1 MKASALINK
10 RVLVVGLGVTG
21 LSVVRYLSREGV
33 AFEVADENAS
43 DDALPDIPDI
53 PGKPVLHNSFTR
65 ELFCCF
71 DVLILSPGI
80 PRAHPAVAAALDA
93 GIDVIGDIELFA
105 DAVEVPVIAVTG
117 SNGKSTVVAW
127 LAFSLTECGVKA
139 EACGNI
145 GKPALDCLGAD
156 AAVLVLELS
165 SYQLESTR
173 SLQPLCAAVLN
184 VSDDHLDRYD
194 DIEHYAS
201 VKRRVY
207 QHAQHCVAN
216 FDDTRTWPTGDVTH
230 ACIFITHGLSD
241 SQAISSGER
250 NYDRSMLDGI
260 SLSVPGDHNV
270 SNALAV
276 LALAEPLEVS
286 EACLLASL
294 PRFRGLA
301 HRSEFIAEHEG
312 IRWYNDSKGTN
323 VDACEKAIMAM
334 PGPVVLIAGG
344 IGKGADFTP
353 LQSIVRQY
361 VKLLVLIGQDKE
373 HIASVLGSY
382 VETVMAESLTEAVA
396 MARSRAIHG
405 DVVLL
410 SPACASFDM
419 FRNFEDRGE
428 QYSAA
433 VHEVLAA

>member
-1 MKASALINK
+1 MNVSALINK

-33 AFEVADENAS
+33 VFEVADENAGE
-43 DDALPDIPDI
+43 DALSDM
-53 PGKPVLHNSFTR
+53 PGERVLHSSFSS

-71 DVLILSPGI
+71 DILILSPGI

-127 LAFSLTECGVKA
+127 LAFSLAECGVKA

-156 AAVLVLELS
+156 AAVLVLEMS

-184 VSDDHLDRYD
+184 VSDDHLDRYE

-216 FDDTRTWPTGDVTH
+216 FDDKRTWPTGNVKH
-230 ACIFITHGLSD
+230 ACTFITQGVLD
-241 SQAISSGER
+241 SQAISNGER
-250 NYDRSMLDGI
+250 KYDSLMLEGI
-260 SLSVPGDHNV
+260 SLSVPGDHNL

-276 LALAEPLEVS
+276 LALAEPLKIS

-323 VDACEKAIMAM
+323 VDACEKAIKAM
-334 PGPVVLIAGG
+334 PGPVILIAGG

-353 LQSIVRQY
+353 LQSIVSQY
-361 VKLLVLIGQDKE
+361 VKLLILIGQDRE
-373 HIASVLGSY
+373 HIASVLASY
-382 VETVMAESLTEAVA
+382 VETVSAESLTEAVA
-396 MARSRAIHG
+396 VAMSRATQG

-410 SPACASFDM
+410 SPACSSFDM

-428 QYSAA
+428 QYTAA

>member
-21 LSVVRYLSREGV
+21 LSVVRFLSREGV
-33 AFEVADENAS
+33 AFEVADENAG
-43 DDALPDIPDI
+43 DDVLSNVS
-53 PGKPVLHNSFTR
+53 GKPILHSSFSR
-65 ELFCCF
+65 KLFCRF
-71 DVLILSPGI
+71 NILILSPGI
-80 PRAHPAVAAALDA
+80 PRAHPAVAAALEA

-105 DAVEVPVIAVTG
+105 GAVEVPVIAVTG

-127 LAFSLTECGVKA
+127 LAFSLAKCGVKA

-145 GKPALDCLGAD
+145 GKPALDCLDAD

-207 QHAQHCVAN
+207 QHAQNCVAN
-216 FDDTRTWPTGDVTH
+216 FDDARTWPTGDEKP
-230 ACIFITHGLSD
+230 ACIFITHGMPE
-241 SQAISSGER
+241 SQATSSGEKI
-250 NYDRSMLDGI
+250 YDRSMLDGI
-260 SLSVPGDHNV
+260 NLSVPGDHNV

-294 PRFRGLA
+294 PHFRGLA

-323 VDACEKAIMAM
+323 VDACEKAIKAM
-334 PGPVVLIAGG
+334 SGPVVLIAGG
-344 IGKGADFTP
+344 ISKGADFTP

-361 VKLLVLIGQDKE
+361 VKLLILIGHDKE
-373 HIASVLGSY
+373 HIAGVLGRY
-382 VETVMAESLTEAVA
+382 VQIVTAESLIEAVA
-396 MARSRAIHG
+396 MARSRATQG

-410 SPACASFDM
+410 SPACSSFDM

-428 QYSAA
+428 QFTAA